1 MSARERAAR
10 QTAKRKLQ
18 RATET
23 GEEREVRLAKRRAQ
37 YAARRQR
44 STAEVKDEASST
56 STRFERRN
64 ATKRRMRAEETP
76 EQREQRLVKE
86 RAYRKKQSEKR
97 EEQRAEEMVL
107 LQTQECLTD
116 AAYASHPRLNHK
128 LSQAILVSESAS
140 ATRTFEADFVNNPF
154 GRMCGVCERLWHQ
167 KDLTPAK
174 CAAAGR
180 TSSQPTDDS
189 REHGQGFLTESKAG
203 AVVGTCAACGSF
215 ITFPPVPGVGT
226 QTEAKHEGTQTR
238 ALVCARGTQTST

>member
-44 STAEVKDEASST
+44 STAE
-56 STRFERRN
+56 
-64 ATKRRMRAEETP
+64 
-76 EQREQRLVKE
+76 
-86 RAYRKKQSEKR
+86 
-97 EEQRAEEMVL
+97 
-107 LQTQECLTD
+107 
-116 AAYASHPRLNHK
+116 
-128 LSQAILVSESAS
+128 
-140 ATRTFEADFVNNPF
+140 
-154 GRMCGVCERLWHQ
+154 
-167 KDLTPAK
+167 AK